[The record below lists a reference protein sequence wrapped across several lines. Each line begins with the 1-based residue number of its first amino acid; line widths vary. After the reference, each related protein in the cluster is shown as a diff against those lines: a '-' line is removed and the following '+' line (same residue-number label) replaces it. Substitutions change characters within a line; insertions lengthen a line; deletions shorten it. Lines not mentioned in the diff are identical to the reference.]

1 MKGLHGTFVA
11 RMLFLMHLAQIWP
24 PLVSLLLTLAGIFSM
39 RKFFPKW
46 RLMDR
51 PHEYGLKRA
60 SIPYSGGIIFFI
72 IFLITTFLFVDI
84 TKPIAG
90 VIFGGLLITFVSFM
104 DDRIRL
110 SPILRLAVQV
120 LASVIVVLAGVKIQ
134 LINNPFGAPIF
145 LDQIQFTILGEKIW
159 LFSGIAIIAW
169 LVLMMNV
176 MNWLDGIPGLAS
188 GISTIAQLAIFFLSI
203 QQFHIVDQSA
213 VITISSVLAAS
224 TLAFLFF
231 DFPKPKILMGDAGSM
246 FLGFMLGTLSIL
258 SGGKL
263 ATALLI
269 MGFPVLDA
277 FWVILRRLISG
288 QSPFRGDFSHFHHRL
303 LLVGLSEK
311 GALFF
316 NYILCA
322 IFAIIAVALHSTFE
336 KFIAFGAVLFLMTGV
351 GFLILFR
358 KKTLTE

>member
-1 MKGLHGTFVA
+1 MS
-11 RMLFLMHLAQIWP
+11 LFFP
-24 PLVSLLLTLAGIFSM
+24 PLFSFLFTLIGIFAM
-39 RKFFPKW
+39 LKFFPK
-46 RLMDR
+46 LKLLDR

-60 SIPYSGGIIFFI
+60 PIPYSGGIIFFI
-72 IFLITTFLFVDI
+72 VFLITTFLFVDI

-90 VIFGGLLITFVSFM
+90 VIFAGLLVTFTSFV

-110 SPILRLAVQV
+110 NPILRLAVQV
-120 LASVIVVLAGVKIQ
+120 LAGVIVVLAGVKIQ
-134 LINNPFGAPIF
+134 LINNPLGVPIF
-145 LDQIQFTILGEKIW
+145 LDQIQFTLLGEKIW
-159 LFSGIAIIAW
+159 LFSGLAIIAW

-203 QQFHIVDQSA
+203 QQFHIVDQST

-246 FLGFMLGTLSIL
+246 FLGFMLGVLSIL
-258 SGGKL
+258 AGGKL

-277 FWVILRRLISG
+277 FWVILRRIFRRE
-288 QSPFRGDFSHFHHRL
+288 SPFRGDFSHFHHRL
-303 LLVGLSEK
+303 LLVGLSQR

-322 IFAIIAVALHSTFE
+322 IFATIAVALHSTFE
-336 KFIAFGAVLFLMTGV
+336 KFVAFLAVFAAMMLIGFFLF
-351 GFLILFR
+351 FR
-358 KKTLTE
+358 ENSLTKQK

>member
-1 MKGLHGTFVA
+1 
-11 RMLFLMHLAQIWP
+11 
-24 PLVSLLLTLAGIFSM
+24 M

-46 RLMDR
+46 RFMDR
-51 PHEYGLKRA
+51 PHEYGFSRA
-60 SIPYSGGIIFFI
+60 PVPYGSGIIFFI
-72 IFLITTFLFVDI
+72 VFLITSFLFVDI

-110 SPILRLAVQV
+110 SPILRLAVQI
-120 LASVIVVLAGVKIQ
+120 LAGVIVVLAGIKIQ
-134 LINNPFGAPIF
+134 LFNNPFGAPIF
-145 LDQIQFTILGEKIW
+145 LDQIQFTLLGEKIW
-159 LFSGIAIIAW
+159 LFSALAIIAW

-224 TLAFLFF
+224 TFAFLFF
-231 DFPKPKILMGDAGSM
+231 DFPAPKILMGDAGSM
-246 FLGFMLGTLSIL
+246 FLGFMLGVLSIL
-258 SGGKL
+258 AGGKL

-277 FWVILRRLISG
+277 FWVIAKRLIRG
-288 QSPFRGDFSHFHHRL
+288 QSPFRGDISHFHHRL
-303 LLVGLSEK
+303 LFVGLSER

-316 NYILCA
+316 NYMICA
-322 IFAIIAVALHSTFE
+322 IFAMIAVALRSTFE
-336 KFIAFGAVLFLMTGV
+336 KFVAFLAVFAVMLLVGLFL
-351 GFLILFR
+351 FFR
-358 KKTLTE
+358 RKSIDITKINRY

>member
-1 MKGLHGTFVA
+1 
-11 RMLFLMHLAQIWP
+11 ML
-24 PLVSLLLTLAGIFSM
+24 
-39 RKFFPKW
+39 KFFPKW

-51 PHEYGLKRA
+51 PHEYDLKRA
-60 SIPYSGGIIFFI
+60 PIPYSGGIIFFI
-72 IFLITTFLFVDI
+72 IFFITSFLFVDI

-110 SPILRLAVQV
+110 SPILRLAVQI
-120 LASVIVVLAGVKIQ
+120 LAGVIVVLAGIKIQ
-134 LINNPFGAPIF
+134 LFNNPFGAPIF

-159 LFSGIAIIAW
+159 LFSALAIIVW

-224 TLAFLFF
+224 TFAFLFF
-231 DFPKPKILMGDAGSM
+231 DFPAPKILMGDSGSM

-258 SGGKL
+258 AGGKL

-277 FWVILRRLISG
+277 FWVILKRILHG

-303 LLVGLSEK
+303 LFVGLSERS
-311 GALFF
+311 ALFF
-316 NYILCA
+316 NYMICA
-322 IFAIIAVALHSTFE
+322 IFAMIAVALRSTFE
-336 KFIAFGAVLFLMTGV
+336 KFVAFLVVFAVMLLIGFFLF
-351 GFLILFR
+351 FR
-358 KKTLTE
+358 QKSIDITKINR